1 MVQVLADLLTDFSI
15 YGNREAVLVFSGA
28 LRLLGSLCLSCSLQ
42 CQAFGTD
49 LRTVPDEGG

>member
-49 LRTVPDEGG
+49 LRTVPGEGG